1 MRRLAT
7 GVPAEWP
14 LPDTLSGT
22 ELGLLSAPAYF
33 FWLKKR
39 FFRKKLKEENS
50 TVIYGVFQLFYERT
64 KKNIVIKGN
73 SQ

>member
-39 FFRKKLKEENS
+39 FFRKK
-50 TVIYGVFQLFYERT
+50 VERG
-64 KKNIVIKGN
+64 KL
-73 SQ
+73 